1 MNVIIVGVG
10 KVGETL
16 CEELSQLKHNVTLVD
31 TDEEVID
38 YLINKYDV
46 NGFVGNGANVG
57 TLQEIGVEDADMFI
71 ATTDS
76 DEVNIIA
83 STLAKKLGATYTV
96 SRVRNPEYSQ
106 QFEMMKSTL
115 GISLL
120 INPELSA
127 AREIARAI
135 RYTSSLSVQPLASTK
150 VSLVEMEVQENSV
163 IANMPL
169 YDFRQRFGTVIV
181 CAMRRGEEV
190 FIPKGDDRLLPEDKI
205 FFAGAPQDMAKF
217 NRQIKQ
223 PDKLIKS
230 VMIVGGGKIAH
241 YLLPLLEHNHMDV
254 KVIEVQQERCLQ
266 LAHDYPQA
274 RVIHADGTDPEVLE
288 EQGLSQFD
296 AFVSLTGIDEE
307 NLLTSLYAVKQNVPK
322 VMTKLSRVS
331 LLKVIDSRALKS
343 IVTPKQLVASEII
356 RFVRSRANAQG
367 SNVEALYRVAN
378 AQVEVL
384 LFKLD
389 GQCDLLNQPLE
400 QMKIKRNVIV
410 ACIIR
415 DGQIIFP
422 TGKDVMKNNDRVIVM
437 TTHKEFTDICDILR
451 G

>member
-1 MNVIIVGVG
+1 
-10 KVGETL
+10 
-16 CEELSQLKHNVTLVD
+16 
-31 TDEEVID
+31 
-38 YLINKYDV
+38 
-46 NGFVGNGANVG
+46 
-57 TLQEIGVEDADMFI
+57 
-71 ATTDS
+71 
-76 DEVNIIA
+76 
-83 STLAKKLGATYTV
+83 
-96 SRVRNPEYSQ
+96 
-106 QFEMMKSTL
+106 
-115 GISLL
+115 
-120 INPELSA
+120 
-127 AREIARAI
+127 
-135 RYTSSLSVQPLASTK
+135 
-150 VSLVEMEVQENSV
+150 
-163 IANMPL
+163 
-169 YDFRQRFGTVIV
+169 
-181 CAMRRGEEV
+181 
-190 FIPKGDDRLLPEDKI
+190 
-205 FFAGAPQDMAKF
+205 MAKF

-241 YLLPLLEHNHMDV
+241 YLLPLLEHNHIDV

-266 LAHDYPQA
+266 LAHAYPKA
-274 RVIHADGTDPEVLE
+274 RVIHSDGTDPEVLE

-307 NLLTSLYAVKQNVPK
+307 NLLISLYAAKQNVPK

-331 LLKVIDSRALKS
+331 LLKVIESRALKS

-389 GQCDLLNQPLE
+389 EKCELLSQPLE
-400 QMKIKRNVIV
+400 HMQIKRNVIV

-422 TGKDVMKNNDRVIVM
+422 TGKDVMKSNDRVIVM
-437 TTHKEFTDICDILR
+437 TTNKAFTDICDILR

>member
-1 MNVIIVGVG
+1 MNIIIVGVG

-46 NGFVGNGANVG
+46 NGFVGNGASVG

-400 QMKIKRNVIV
+400 QMQIKRNVIV

-422 TGKDVMKNNDRVIVM
+422 TGKDVMQSNDRVIVM
-437 TTHKEFTDICDILR
+437 TTHKEFTDIRDILR